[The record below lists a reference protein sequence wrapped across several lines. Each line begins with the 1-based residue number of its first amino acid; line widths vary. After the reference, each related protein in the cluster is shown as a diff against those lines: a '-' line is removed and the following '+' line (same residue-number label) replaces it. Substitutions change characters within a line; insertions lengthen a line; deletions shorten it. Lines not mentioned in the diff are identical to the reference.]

1 MELEVEKNQEKRH
14 NALKI
19 KRSSALLR
27 IDLEHVR
34 SKEWGFFAQSCSS
47 YKLIIY
53 TLNKNDSSFKELSLI
68 NLSAP
73 YQSLCVTIFLFL
85 NF

>member
-34 SKEWGFFAQSCSS
+34 SKEWVFLH
-47 YKLIIY
+47 KVVPP
-53 TLNKNDSSFKELSLI
+53 I
-68 NLSAP
+68 N
-73 YQSLCVTIFLFL
+73 
-85 NF
+85 